1 MKSTLATILVVMS
14 CLAGSAPVHDES
26 VVMERLSKLIGGK
39 WVGTAGSGPNA
50 AAIEF
55 TFKRHPDKKGIVGE
69 GIIGKGSA
77 NPVYADVTLGWD
89 AKAGKVYY
97 LDLHNTSTIYYG
109 HIVPDGEGLL
119 YEFGVLGGDL
129 KAFRIRDRF
138 LDADTQESDILDKDG
153 KSIVKVVRKRVRE

>member
-1 MKSTLATILVVMS
+1 MKTLLSIILVATA
-14 CLAGSAPVHDES
+14 CLAGSTPAQDETI
-26 VVMERLSKLIGGK
+26 VMHRLGKLIGGK

-50 AAIEF
+50 AAVEF

-69 GIIGKGSA
+69 GVIGKGSA
-77 NPVYADVTLGWD
+77 NPVYAQVTLGWD

-109 HIVPDGEGLL
+109 HIVPDGDGLL

-138 LDADTQESDILDKDG
+138 LDEDTQESDILDKDG